1 MGFGGVVQV
10 GQGREVGEHAGGL
23 VIGVVLLQSLDS
35 GFEVGLVS
43 VSGDVVVADI
53 VVAVAGSLIELGAVG
68 VGHAHGDEGGSG
80 DLTGLADLFDDVVA
94 VEQQADGVADLS
106 LGLLSLSARQ
116 RGGSGE
122 DVLVDVPADVVGA
135 DLAGNDEFIGILS
148 LQAGDLVGGNVVDEL
163 PVAVLEVGEH
173 VVDVVG
179 EVEVDGLH
187 RDLIGVVEVG
197 VLDQRDDAVVLPG
210 LHGVRAV
217 ADVGGRIGR
226 PCVVGDDILTDR
238 EVGREGEELI
248 PVRNIVGGGDLEGLF
263 VERDNVQLCVG
274 VQEVAVVVS
283 RPHVGVAVNDL
294 EHVAVVG
301 GQLGGSS
308 ALPCECEITSGD
320 RLAVGPDKAVT
331 QGVGVGHG
339 AVFVLNAFG
348 QLGRCVGNDLQV
360 AVGILGPLGQTGEQ
374 VSEHRSAVD
383 GGVQSRVDG
392 VGLGGQA
399 DIDDAALGAC
409 RLGSGIAAGGVGR
422 GAVRGGRI
430 LGGVSGA
437 AAGHQRENHDQR
449 QQKSDHFFHFLIHPF
464 KNFISICSAYEDQLI
479 SPTRWQATK
488 WPAETSWK
496 SGMLSAH
503 LSHAYGQ
510 RVRKG
515 QPLGAFSGLGISPES
530 TMRWLARAIF
540 GSGTGTADRSDLEYG
555 CRGWS

>member
-173 VVDVVG
+173 VVGVVG

-226 PCVVGDDILTDR
+226 PGVVGDDILTDR
-238 EVGREGEELI
+238 EVGREGEQLV
-248 PVRNIVGGGDLEGLF
+248 PVSNVVGGGDLEGLL
-263 VERDNVQLCVG
+263 VNCDNVQLGVG
-274 VQEVAVVVS
+274 VQVVAVVVGG
-283 RPHVGVAVNDL
+283 PDVVVAVNNL

-301 GQLGGSS
+301 CQLGGSG
-308 ALPCECEITSGD
+308 ALPCECKVAGRD
-320 RLAVGPDKAVT
+320 GMAVGPDKTVA
-331 QGVGVGHG
+331 QGVGVGDG
-339 AVFVLNAFG
+339 AVVVDDAFG
-348 QLGRCVGNDLQV
+348 QLGRCVSNDLQV
-360 AVGILGPLGQTGEQ
+360 AVFVLRPLGKTGEQ
-374 VSEHRSAVD
+374 VRQHRSAVN
-383 GGVQSRVDG
+383 GGVQSRVNG
-392 VGLGGQA
+392 V
-399 DIDDAALGAC
+399 
-409 RLGSGIAAGGVGR
+409 RLGSQADVDLACAGAGRVSSGVSGGRGGVSGGRVLGGVGS
-422 GAVRGGRI
+422 G
-430 LGGVSGA
+430 SGA
-437 AAGHQRENHDQR
+437 AAGDQGENHDQR

-464 KNFISICSAYEDQLI
+464 NN
-479 SPTRWQATK
+479 
-488 WPAETSWK
+488 
-496 SGMLSAH
+496 LSQYAVH
-503 LSHAYGQ
+503 M
-510 RVRKG
+510 KITM
-515 QPLGAFSGLGISPES
+515 GLN
-530 TMRWLARAIF
+530 
-540 GSGTGTADRSDLEYG
+540 
-555 CRGWS
+555 